1 MIAIVDCNNFY
12 ASCER
17 LFCPSL
23 EGKPVVVLSNNDGC
37 VIARSDEAKVLGIQ
51 MGAPAF
57 LLEKMLAE
65 NKVAVFSS
73 NYTLYGSLSDRVMKT
88 MQCFVDDIEIYSI
101 DEAFLDLST
110 MVHTNFTVLGLEIRQ
125 AVKSNVGIPVTI
137 GIAKT
142 KTLAKIAN
150 RYAKKRMKAVGVF
163 CMDTD
168 EKTKEALGAT
178 EIGDVWGIGGQYE
191 KLLLR
196 NGYKTALDLLDAPE
210 EWIRK
215 NMSVVGQRLYNEL
228 KGTACLQ
235 IQETPPAKKAIC
247 TARSFGQLLSSK
259 EEIKQATSN
268 YVSRCAE
275 KLRKQ
280 KSCCKFL
287 QVFLQTNIH
296 RQQDKQY
303 FRSVNL
309 QLPVATNSTAELI
322 SYAMKG
328 IDIIYREGYNFK
340 KSGILVSNLVPET
353 ELQMGLFDNR
363 DRNTDNKLMVVLDK
377 VNGRFGKDLL
387 RFAVQGYS
395 KKWKL
400 RQTRLSPC
408 YTTRLEDV
416 LIIKD

>member
-1 MIAIVDCNNFY
+1 
-12 ASCER
+12 
-17 LFCPSL
+17 
-23 EGKPVVVLSNNDGC
+23 
-37 VIARSDEAKVLGIQ
+37 
-51 MGAPAF
+51 
-57 LLEKMLAE
+57 
-65 NKVAVFSS
+65 
-73 NYTLYGSLSDRVMKT
+73 
-88 MQCFVDDIEIYSI
+88 
-101 DEAFLDLST
+101 
-110 MVHTNFTVLGLEIRQ
+110 MVHHDFTNLGFEIRQ
-125 AVKSNVGIPVTI
+125 AVKSNVGLPVTI

-150 RYAKKRMKAVGVF
+150 RYAKKRMKSIGVF
-163 CMDTD
+163 YMDTD
-168 EKTKEALGAT
+168 EKIREALAAT

-196 NGYKTALDLLDAPE
+196 NRFKTALDLLGAPE
-210 EWIRK
+210 EWIKK

-228 KGTACLQ
+228 KGIPCLQ
-235 IQETPPAKKAIC
+235 MERSPPAKKAIC

-259 EEIKQATSN
+259 EDIRQATSN

-280 KSCCKFL
+280 NSCCKLL

-296 RQQDKQY
+296 SQEDRQY

-309 QLPVATNSTAELI
+309 ELPVATNNTAELI
-322 SYAMKG
+322 YYAMKG
-328 IDIIYREGYNFK
+328 LDIIYREGYNFK

-353 ELQMGLFDNR
+353 QLQMGLFDKR
-363 DRNTDNKLMVVLDK
+363 DRTRDKQLMGVLDK
-377 VNGRFGKDLL
+377 VNGRFGKNLV

-408 YTTRLEDV
+408 YTTRLEEV
-416 LIIKD
+416 LTIKD

>member
-37 VIARSDEAKVLGIQ
+37 VIARSDEAKALGIQ

-57 LLEKMLAE
+57 MMEKLLAE

-88 MQCFVDDIEIYSI
+88 MQSFVQDIEVYSI
-101 DEAFLDLST
+101 DEAFLDLTT
-110 MVHTNFTVLGLEIRQ
+110 MVHQDFTTLAFEIRQ

-150 RYAKKRMKAVGVF
+150 RYAKKRMKAIGVF

-168 EKTKEALGAT
+168 EKTKEALSAT

-196 NGYKTALDLLDAPE
+196 NGYKTALDLLEAPE
-210 EWIRK
+210 AWIRK
-215 NMSVVGQRLYNEL
+215 NMSVVGQRLLNEL
-228 KGTACLQ
+228 KGIACLQ
-235 IQETPPAKKAIC
+235 MEELPSAKKAIC
-247 TARSFGQLLSSK
+247 TARSFGRLLSSK
-259 EEIKQATSN
+259 EDIREATSN

-280 KSCCKFL
+280 KSYCKFL

-303 FRSVNL
+303 FRSVNIE
-309 QLPVATNSTAELI
+309 LPVATSNSAELI

-328 IDIIYREGYNFK
+328 LDIIYKEGYNFK
-340 KSGILVSNLVPET
+340 KSGILVSNLVPES
-353 ELQMGLFDNR
+353 ELQMGLFDSR
-363 DRNTDNKLMVVLDK
+363 DRIRDKKLMGVLDK
-377 VNGRFGKDLL
+377 VNGKFGKNLV

-395 KKWKL
+395 NKWKL
-400 RQTRLSPC
+400 RQARLSPC
-408 YTTRLEDV
+408 YTTRLDDV

>member
-17 LFCPSL
+17 LFCPCL

-37 VIARSDEAKVLGIQ
+37 VIARSDEAKALGIE

-57 LLEKMLAE
+57 MMEKMLAE

-88 MQCFVDDIEIYSI
+88 MQSFVQNVEIYSI
-101 DEAFLDLST
+101 DEAFLDMTT
-110 MVHTNFTVLGLEIRQ
+110 MVHKDFTVLGLEVKQ

-150 RYAKKRMKAVGVF
+150 RYAKRRMKEVGVF
-163 CMDTD
+163 CMDSD
-168 EKTKEALGAT
+168 EKTKIALSAT

-228 KGTACLQ
+228 KGISCL
-235 IQETPPAKKAIC
+235 EMEELPPAKKAIC

-259 EEIKQATSN
+259 EDIRQATSN

-280 KSCCKFL
+280 KSCCKLL
-287 QVFLQTNIH
+287 QVFLQTNVH

-309 QLPVATNSTAELI
+309 ELPVATSNTAELI

-328 IDIIYREGYNFK
+328 LDIIYREGYNFK

-363 DRNTDNKLMVVLDK
+363 DRNRDKQLMVMLDK
-377 VNGRFGKDLL
+377 VNSRFGKDLV

-400 RQTRLSPC
+400 RQARLSPC
-408 YTTRLEDV
+408 YTTRLGEV
-416 LIIKD
+416 LTIKD